1 MAAARAAA
9 PTPSCPSPN
18 RDPSPDPLLPSISN
32 WSLDSLRAAPVL
44 GFALVM
50 LAAVLV
56 AESLHRLARLPRA
69 SGHMLVGA
77 IASPIALGLFGSTD
91 LDPWKPLIDL
101 AIGVLVF
108 ELGSRVQPRWLLD
121 NPWLALS
128 SVLEGLLAGLAVA
141 LTLVFLGAPGLSAA
155 LVGAVTMSTSPVIT
169 MAVTNEA
176 RPRGQVTDRLLLMAA
191 LNSVLAMLAIKAWS
205 ILAVAEGVGFQEELL
220 NAAVDWLYVILG
232 SLLLGAACGWALER
246 LSRFVRAPAA
256 TPVLQIVLVIA
267 ATSLAAQWRL
277 SPLLA
282 LLVAGMLART
292 RMGHRLAVEPH
303 LGSAGAA
310 LTVLMFIALG
320 ALFTLEGITTVWPWV
335 LAIIAARLVGKGV
348 AVAALA
354 RPSGLG
360 WRQAL
365 GLTLA
370 LQPMSSLAVLLA
382 ASTFGVASELPGIDT
397 GVLQALLI
405 ATTVM
410 QLTGPV
416 WAQASLRYVAR
427 ETHETH

>member
-1 MAAARAAA
+1 MPPMPIA
-9 PTPSCPSPN
+9 N
-18 RDPSPDPLLPSISN
+18 RDPSFIHLFPAIST
-32 WSLDSLRAAPVL
+32 WSLDSLRSAPVL

-56 AESLHRLARLPRA
+56 AESLHRLAHLPRA

-77 IASPIALGLFGSTD
+77 LASPIALGLFANTD

-101 AIGVLVF
+101 AIGMLVF
-108 ELGSRVQPRWLLD
+108 ELGSRVRPRWLVD

-128 SVLEGLLAGLAVA
+128 CVLEGVFAGLAVA
-141 LTLVFLGAPGLSAA
+141 LTLVFMGAPGLSAA
-155 LVGAVTMSTSPVIT
+155 LVGAVAMSTSPVIT
-169 MAVTNEA
+169 MAVTHEA
-176 RPRGQVTDRLLLMAA
+176 RPRGQVTERLVLMAA
-191 LNSVLAMLAIKAWS
+191 LNSVLAMLAIKAWR
-205 ILAVAEGVGFQEELL
+205 ILAVAEGVGFREELL
-220 NAAVDWLYVILG
+220 RAAGDWLYVIFG
-232 SLLLGAACGWALER
+232 SFLLGVACGFALER
-246 LSRFVRAPAA
+246 LSRFVRGPAA
-256 TPVLQIVLVIA
+256 TPVLQIALVVA

-282 LLVAGMLART
+282 LLIAGMLARA

-310 LTVLMFIALG
+310 LTVLMFITLG
-320 ALFTLEGITTVWPWV
+320 TLFTLDGVGAVWPWV
-335 LAIIAARLVGKGV
+335 LAIIAARLLGKGV

-370 LQPMSSLAVLLA
+370 LQPMSSLAVLLVA
-382 ASTFGVASELPGIDT
+382 ATFGVASELPGIDNA
-397 GVLQALLI
+397 VLQALLI
-405 ATTVM
+405 ATTLM

-427 ETHETH
+427 EIHGPT

>member
-1 MAAARAAA
+1 
-9 PTPSCPSPN
+9 
-18 RDPSPDPLLPSISN
+18 
-32 WSLDSLRAAPVL
+32 
-44 GFALVM
+44 M

-56 AESLHRLARLPRA
+56 AEGLHRLVRLPRA

-77 IASPIALGLFGSTD
+77 LASPIALDLFASTD

-128 SVLEGLLAGLAVA
+128 SVLEGLLAGLAVTLA
-141 LTLVFLGAPGLSAA
+141 LIFLGAPGLSAA
-155 LVGAVTMSTSPVIT
+155 LVGAVAMSSSPVIT

-191 LNSVLAMLAIKAWS
+191 LNSVLAMLAIKAWR
-205 ILAVAEGVGFQEELL
+205 IVAVAEDSGFRQELL
-220 NAAVDWLYVILG
+220 SAAGDWLYVILG
-232 SLLLGAACGWALER
+232 SLLLGAVFGVALER
-246 LSRFVRAPAA
+246 LSRFVRGPAA
-256 TPVLQIVLVIA
+256 TPVLQIALVIA

-310 LTVLMFIALG
+310 LTVLMFITLG
-320 ALFTLEGITTVWPWV
+320 ALFTLHGITAVWPWV
-335 LAIIAARLVGKGV
+335 LAIIGARLLGKGL
-348 AVAALA
+348 AVFALA

-365 GLTLA
+365 GLSLA

-382 ASTFGVASELPGIDT
+382 TSTFGIGIELPGLDEP
-397 GVLQALLI
+397 VLQALLI
-405 ATTVM
+405 ATTLM

-416 WAQASLRYVAR
+416 WTQSSLRHIAR
-427 ETHETH
+427 EAHEPQ